1 MTSHDLVVPISED
14 AIRALHIG
22 DAVRLS
28 GVIVTARDAAHRH
41 MVETFVARGSIPES
55 ECLLYEEL
63 RRLLGGSV
71 IYHCGPVVWQRP
83 PLSSSPP
90 PSTSLRTGAG
100 GHEGGWQFIAAG
112 PTTSIREEPYE
123 ADVIAHFGVR
133 AVVGK
138 GGMGPATL
146 RACQKY
152 GAVYL
157 HAVGGAASL
166 IASTVKEVI
175 AVHKLEEF
183 GAPEA
188 FWVVRTQ
195 DFPAVVTM
203 DSHGCSIHDQ
213 VEAASAAALARL
225 LGGTT

>member
-1 MTSHDLVVPISED
+1 MATYELDIPISED

-22 DAVRLS
+22 DTVGLS
-28 GVIVTARDAAHRH
+28 GVMVTGRDAAHKYLIENFIRA
-41 MVETFVARGSIPES
+41 EAAPES
-55 ECLLYEEL
+55 ERPLYEEL
-63 RRLLGGSV
+63 RRLLRGGV
-71 IYHCGPVVWQRP
+71 IYHCGPVVRQDEDGR
-83 PLSSSPP
+83 
-90 PSTSLRTGAG
+90 
-100 GHEGGWQFIAAG
+100 WQFVAAG

-133 AVVGK
+133 AVIGK
-138 GGMGPATL
+138 GGMGLATL
-146 RACQKY
+146 RACQEY

-157 HAVGGAASL
+157 HAVGGAAAL

-188 FWVVRTQ
+188 FWVVHAE

-203 DSHGCSIHDQ
+203 DSHGYSVHDQ
-213 VEAASAAALARL
+213 IEAESAAALGRL
-225 LGGTT
+225 LGGAT